1 MSILIESEHIWAGI
15 CWVGRH
21 QPKVN
26 LRQIFYCIVS
36 CIGLLEVLRFARRPA
51 FTLLTFVQRKLPNVQ
66 LVLSFRFLW
75 PSFTIVDASL
85 NERNCQLCNGD
96 LEKTRCWARVSLCN
110 IWSGWSQ
117 RGTGVE
123 ARQGVCIQI
132 LILLTYDEVVAC
144 GSITL
149 QSKTVWGRYLSVVS
163 NKKYRK

>member
-66 LVLSFRFLW
+66 FVLSFRLLW
-75 PSFTIVDASL
+75 PSFAIVDASL
-85 NERNCQLCNGD
+85 NERNCQLCNGN
-96 LEKTRCWARVSLCN
+96 LEKTCYWARVLNKFINFGFSARTRALDSNPKRIFCTGWLQHSLPRWRSYSLN
-110 IWSGWSQ
+110 SM
-117 RGTGVE
+117 
-123 ARQGVCIQI
+123 
-132 LILLTYDEVVAC
+132 LHYDE
-144 GSITL
+144 
-149 QSKTVWGRYLSVVS
+149 KYLE
-163 NKKYRK
+163 YALL